1 MFDFSA
7 VKSTASKITKQDQE
21 YSNKIIELQQ
31 KHQELQTLPL
41 PKKDLVD
48 FLFEHVDEKGK
59 GYGNRF
65 KHMIDGVLQGNQS
78 SLRASGNLPVWAPH
92 AGATNYPLPEAI
104 CYLFSDQLRE
114 GLKKAVDELDYP
126 KVVGPTRAERAKQIA
141 KVEKDIE
148 KYTKLQEK
156 LRADAKQVG
165 LSLTQSLTAA
175 PAKKAKQPTLVN

>member
-7 VKSTASKITKQDQE
+7 VKKTASKITKQDQE
-21 YSNKIIELQQ
+21 YTNKIFELQN
-31 KHQELQTLPL
+31 KLQELRTLSL
-41 PKKDLVD
+41 PEED
-48 FLFEHVDEKGK
+48 FTNWLYECVDEKAK

-65 KHMIDGVLQGNQS
+65 KHMVAGALQGDQS
-78 SLRASGNLPVWAPH
+78 NLRVSGNLPIWAPH
-92 AGATNYPLPEAI
+92 AGSTNYPLPEAI
-104 CYLFSDQLRE
+104 CYLFSDQLKE
-114 GLKKAVDELDYP
+114 GLKKAVSELDYP

-165 LSLTQSLTAA
+165 LSLTQSLAAA
-175 PAKKAKQPTLVN
+175 PAKKVKQPTPVN